1 MNKTSNHDRVRN
13 LYQMLFE
20 MATGNLTFRLK
31 ESAQNDELDQLARLI
46 NKIAEQMHPA
56 ILKAGHVNPH
66 FTYQNLLQLTI
77 VLERHLII
85 NSFTA
90 DVPKILGYAESKL
103 FGMDFSDLIAKQSQP
118 LWKAKKLEA
127 AEDHNFHETI
137 QLVFIAEDNHL
148 IPSFCTVSRLIY
160 SDKIVISSVTTILTD
175 QVAGSRSASEVKPKQ
190 TDAALIQS
198 LYDYILDNL
207 EEPLP
212 SAKELSK
219 MFGTNEF
226 RLKDGFRHFFK
237 TSIYHFYN
245 EERLKKAHLEIQQ
258 TNTPIKTI
266 AFACGFNDYTNFY
279 KAFKKRFKYAPTD
292 LKRPPVSEL

>member
-1 MNKTSNHDRVRN
+1 MNNTSNHDRVRS

-31 ESAQNDELDQLARLI
+31 ESVHNDELDQLARLI
-46 NKIAEQMHPA
+46 NKIAEQMQAA
-56 ILKAGHVNPH
+56 ILKSGHVIPY
-66 FTYQNLLQLTI
+66 FTYQNVLQLTI
-77 VLERHLII
+77 VLEKHLII

-90 DVPKILGYAESKL
+90 DVPKILGYHESKL
-103 FGMDFSDLIAKQSQP
+103 FGMNFTHLVAEQSRG
-118 LWKAKKLEA
+118 LWEAKKIEA
-127 AEDHNFHETI
+127 AKDNNFHDTF
-137 QLVFIAEDNHL
+137 QLVLLTESRHL
-148 IPSFCTVSRLIY
+148 IPAFCTVSRLIY
-160 SDKIVISSVTTILTD
+160 SNKLVISSVTTILTD
-175 QVAGSRSASEVKPKQ
+175 QMDATQNAAINMHPKQ

-198 LYDYILDNL
+198 LYEYILNNL

-212 SAKELSK
+212 TAKELSK
-219 MFGTNEF
+219 LFGTNEF

-245 EERLKKAHLEIQQ
+245 EERLKKAHFQIQQ

-279 KAFKKRFKYAPTD
+279 KAFKKRFKYSPTE
-292 LKRPPVSEL
+292 LQRPSQ

>member
-1 MNKTSNHDRVRN
+1 MNNASNHDRVRN

-20 MATGNLTFRLK
+20 MATGNLTFRIR
-31 ESAQNDELDQLARLI
+31 ESAHNDELDQLARLI
-46 NKIAEQMHPA
+46 NKIAEQMHAA
-56 ILKAGHVNPH
+56 ILKSGHVNPH

-77 VLERHLII
+77 VLEKHLII

-90 DVPKILGYAESKL
+90 DVPKILGYAENKL
-103 FGMDFSDLIAKQSQP
+103 FGMNFSDLIAEQSRT
-118 LWKAKKLEA
+118 LWEAKKLQA
-127 AEDHNFHETI
+127 AEDNNFHETL
-137 QLVFIAEDNHL
+137 QLVLIAENRHL
-148 IPSFCTVSRLIY
+148 IPTFCTASRLIY
-160 SDKIVISSVTTILTD
+160 SDKIVISSVTTILAD
-175 QVAGSRSASEVKPKQ
+175 QVTVANNPASEVHPKQ
-190 TDAALIQS
+190 ADEVLIQS
-198 LYDYILDNL
+198 LYDYIVNNL

-279 KAFKKRFKYAPTD
+279 KAFKKRFKYAPTE
-292 LKRPPVSEL
+292 LQRPSSEF